1 MVRWFRAFCDEH
13 ALEPRLIDV
22 GGGLSIPYGHESAP
36 DAQSLAAAVAA
47 AALQQFP
54 AAQLLIEPGR
64 SVAGPA
70 GITLYRVLTR
80 KTAADG
86 TRWVA
91 LDGGMADNVRP
102 ALYGATYTVSAAGR
116 LGEPRDEHVAL
127 AGRHCESGDV
137 LAHDVDMPALV
148 PGDLV
153 AFAATGAYGQSM
165 ASTYN
170 AMPRLAAVLVDGGE
184 ARLLTRRESIA
195 ELLARDL

>member
-1 MVRWFRAFCDEH
+1 M
-13 ALEPRLIDV
+13 
-22 GGGLSIPYGHESAP
+22 
-36 DAQSLAAAVAA
+36 
-47 AALQQFP
+47 
-54 AAQLLIEPGR
+54 
-64 SVAGPA
+64 
-70 GITLYRVLTR
+70 TLYRVLTR

-102 ALYGATYTVSAAGR
+102 AMYGAAYTVAAAGR
-116 LGEPRDEHVAL
+116 LGEPRAERVSL

-137 LAHDVDMPALV
+137 LARDVELPALA

-170 AMPRLAAVLVDGGE
+170 AMPRLAAVLVDDGD
-184 ARLLTRRESIA
+184 ARLLTRRETVA